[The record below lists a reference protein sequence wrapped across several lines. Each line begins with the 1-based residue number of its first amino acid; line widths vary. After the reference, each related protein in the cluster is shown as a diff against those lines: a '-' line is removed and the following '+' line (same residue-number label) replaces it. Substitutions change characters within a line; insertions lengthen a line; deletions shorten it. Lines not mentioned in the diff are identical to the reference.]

1 MVCFCPGQA
10 ADAGAYRRDHA
21 EFMDALQ
28 AIVGDFSWYA
38 ERFSPYP
45 LLVEP
50 AELDTFVRL
59 RATLNRA
66 IVQIVDAYCDD
77 SRIAD
82 IIRLPPPLTA
92 LLAKLR
98 HKPYRVGSFRPDL
111 LLDHAGTWKVCEINA
126 RFPINGYL
134 SSYYINSFIGG
145 LDYLSDSAARA
156 LIELD
161 GLLEAIA
168 GRFEPDK
175 ALVVLRDREKG
186 MDTHLLLPELQR
198 YGIQACVRPPSALTV
213 RDGAIYEGG
222 EQVEQFILELERD
235 ELLAMPAELLEALA
249 DSPAYFN
256 DLRTLLLAHDKRM
269 LAVLGNAGIMA
280 DYLDEADLAVL
291 AEHIL
296 PTYQAC
302 DPKIAEDLQANPGG
316 WVLKRNSSGRGID
329 MLFGWECDPGQWRR
343 TLSDQADDYT
353 AQRFLPQ
360 RRVPITVLENGELR
374 QQPMNV
380 VAMLP
385 GFDGRLFG
393 PGFFRAGLDSVIN
406 VSGGRGAIVP
416 AMTLI

>member
-1 MVCFCPGQA
+1 MA
-10 ADAGAYRRDHA
+10 ALH
-21 EFMDALQ
+21 
-28 AIVGDFSWYA
+28 AIVGEFSWYA

-50 AELDTFVRL
+50 AELQMFVHL

-66 IVQIVDAYCDD
+66 IVEIVDAYGDD
-77 SRIAD
+77 PRIAD
-82 IIRLPPPLTA
+82 IIRLPPPLTS
-92 LLAKLR
+92 LLGKLR
-98 HKPYRVGSFRPDL
+98 HKPYEVGSFLPDL

-126 RFPINGYL
+126 RFPVNGYL

-145 LDYLSDSAARA
+145 LDYLSGSAARP
-156 LIELD
+156 LTELD

-175 ALVVLRDREKG
+175 PLLVLRDREKG

-198 YGIQACVRPPSALTV
+198 YGIRALTV
-213 RDGAIYEGG
+213 RGGAIYDGG
-222 EQVEQFILELERD
+222 EPVQQFILELERD
-235 ELLAMPAELLEALA
+235 ELLAMSAELLEALA

-256 DLRTLLLAHDKRM
+256 DLRTLLLAHDKRL

-280 DYLDEADLAVL
+280 DYLDKADLAVL

-296 PTYQAC
+296 PTYQAY

-329 MLFGWECDPGQWRR
+329 MLFGWECEPSQWRQ
-343 TLSDQADDYT
+343 TLATQADDYT
-353 AQRFLPQ
+353 AQRCLPQ
-360 RRVPITVLENGELR
+360 RRVPIIVLENGELR
-374 QQPMNV
+374 QQPMNI